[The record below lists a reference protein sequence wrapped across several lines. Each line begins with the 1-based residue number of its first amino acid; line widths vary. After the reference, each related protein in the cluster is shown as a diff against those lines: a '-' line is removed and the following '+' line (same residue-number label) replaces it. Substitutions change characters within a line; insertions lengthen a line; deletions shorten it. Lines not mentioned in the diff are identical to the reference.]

1 MLGKFVSLVDTFS
14 SVLTTFYL
22 FSFLFIIWNLF
33 LYWLM
38 NIVIIPMFN
47 AAVNIP
53 NVSSNDT
60 VEQAGSNVS
69 ATELKN
75 TIFLALESVGT

>member
-1 MLGKFVSLVDTFS
+1 
-14 SVLTTFYL
+14 
-22 FSFLFIIWNLF
+22 
-33 LYWLM
+33 M

-60 VEQAGSNVS
+60 VEQAGSKVS
-69 ATELKN
+69 ATELN
-75 TIFLALESVGT
+75 NAILLALESVETKKKHEYTPWSLEAQMQQS

>member
-1 MLGKFVSLVDTFS
+1 
-14 SVLTTFYL
+14 
-22 FSFLFIIWNLF
+22 
-33 LYWLM
+33 M

-53 NVSSNDT
+53 NVSGNDT

-75 TIFLALESVGT
+75 AIFLALESVETKEKYEYTPWSLEAQMQKS

>member
-1 MLGKFVSLVDTFS
+1 
-14 SVLTTFYL
+14 
-22 FSFLFIIWNLF
+22 
-33 LYWLM
+33 M
-38 NIVIIPMFN
+38 NIAIIPMFN

-53 NVSSNDT
+53 KVSSNDT